1 MCIRYR
7 ETFNRANWEAPIG
20 CDRSRLNSGGWGKV
34 PSTLCGDKGDAED
47 WSEARGSKNLK
58 MFQSNS
64 GVTRLSVIFW
74 THETLPT
81 PIGIFVPHV
90 DFGWI
95 TLSYISFQD
104 VFLVSR
110 GVTLPLPSLNL
121 CI

>member
-1 MCIRYR
+1 
-7 ETFNRANWEAPIG
+7 
-20 CDRSRLNSGGWGKV
+20 
-34 PSTLCGDKGDAED
+34 
-47 WSEARGSKNLK
+47 
-58 MFQSNS
+58 MFQSNF

-74 THETLPT
+74 THKTLPT

-104 VFLVSR
+104 VFSVSR

-121 CI
+121 SI